1 MQTQYSLLYFHDFK
15 LEMENGHSDRKIDHE
30 IKIQEAR
37 KNNLVESSLELLRN
51 VLLKKYCPIISN
63 VASFYFI

>member
-37 KNNLVESSLELLRN
+37 KNNLVESSLEFILT
-51 VLLKKYCPIISN
+51 KKI
-63 VASFYFI
+63 F